1 MLLPVCTTPLNE
13 GCNALEGLK
22 VANLYKRVA
31 DKFISDYPDDFCS
44 EGIKMIYAPIR
55 RQNTTMVS
63 LSNKKLPFY
72 FVMVY
77 MFLNTS

>member
-55 RQNTTMVS
+55 RQNTTMVCYRITNYHYILTIFS
-63 LSNKKLPFY
+63 
-72 FVMVY
+72 
-77 MFLNTS
+77 